1 MLPSFR
7 GPATPA
13 QTALNIT
20 GLAYLSWTQVDQMR
34 RCPKKYGF
42 QYVQREKPAFLPSS
56 LLFGSAIHAAIEHHL
71 QRRLEG
77 TSSDRSML
85 LTRFDEEWRR
95 RDGEQ
100 PGVPIKFNKGEDE
113 NTLFEQ
119 AGRMID
125 AFLASMLAQ
134 PRGRILAVEEKLRG
148 RVLST
153 LPDVVA
159 RVDAIWQDDDFL
171 HVVDYKTSRSR
182 WSEDK
187 VNESADQLLLY
198 HHMAGS
204 MSRHL
209 DLPIKLNFGV
219 ITKAMSPAVQ
229 LLDVP
234 VSPGRVRQVISLIEQ
249 VWGAI
254 QAGNFYPSPSPMNCS
269 TCPFKARCPAF
280 ANP

>member
-1 MLPSFR
+1 M
-7 GPATPA
+7 
-13 QTALNIT
+13 IVH
-20 GLAYLSWTQVDQMR
+20 LAVYR
-34 RCPKKYGF
+34 
-42 QYVQREKPAFLPSS
+42 
-56 LLFGSAIHAAIEHHL
+56 IHAAIEHHL

-77 TSSDRSML
+77 TASDRSML
-85 LTRFDEEWRR
+85 LAKFHEEWKR

-100 PGVPIKFNKGEDE
+100 PQVPIRYNKGDDE

-125 AFLASMLAQ
+125 AFLASPLAQ
-134 PRGRILAVEEKLRG
+134 PRGRIIAVEEKLRG

-159 RVDAIWQDDDFL
+159 RVDAIWQDDEAL

-182 WSEDK
+182 WNEGK

-209 DLPIKLNFGV
+209 DLPIKLHFGV
-219 ITKAMSPAVQ
+219 ITKAKSPAVQ

-234 VSPGRVRQVISLIEQ
+234 VAAGRVRQVISLIEQ

-254 QAGNFYPSPSPMNCS
+254 QAGNFYPNPSPMNCS
-269 TCPFKARCPAF
+269 TCPFKSQCPAH